1 MEILIYRM
9 ISQVYPQ
16 GNGNLTGKRYFTDKL
31 IETVIQEYWK
41 VKNFEHWTL
50 KIWKHV
56 IGLNMGY

>member
-31 IETVIQEYWK
+31 IETVIQEY
-41 VKNFEHWTL
+41 
-50 KIWKHV
+50 
-56 IGLNMGY
+56 